1 MPTFLYRIEAWKKMS
16 QAEILHL
23 EKIQASKRIF
33 NQPITTP
40 YTGLITE
47 TGVWSAEQRINY
59 SSLMLY
65 HNIINSSK
73 DRLARQKTQ
82 EQRVQNDQ
90 STFYEKVRTTAE
102 EKLETGTTMKKSE
115 QKRTIKDKG
124 SQSNENGKT
133 GILDRFF
140 LITNFYVLKLWL
152 TLIKNLVGAY

>member
-1 MPTFLYRIEAWKKMS
+1 MPTFLHRIEAWKKMS

-23 EKIQASKRIF
+23 EKIQTSKRIF

-47 TGVWSAEQRINY
+47 TGVWPAEQRINY

-82 EQRVQNDQ
+82 QRAQNHQ

-102 EKLETGTTMKKSE
+102 EKLETAAIMKKSE

-124 SQSNENGKT
+124 SQSNENDKT

-140 LITNFYVLKLWL
+140 F
-152 TLIKNLVGAY
+152 